1 MVIFFVKNV
10 KLYWK
15 DMETKINKYI
25 DHTIVSRDATK
36 AQINKVI
43 GEAKEYDFATV
54 CITPTWTKYVS
65 SQLEGTTVGTTV
77 VIGFPFGTSSTAT
90 KVFEAKEAIQNGA
103 TELDFV
109 VNIGMVHDRETDYL
123 VKELAELRAATVG
136 TVIKMIIETGEL
148 NGSEEI
154 AYITELTAAAGF
166 DFVKTSTGIA
176 TTGATLE
183 DVKLMKETINGRS
196 KIKASGGVRTLTDAK
211 AMIEAGADRI
221 GTSNGISIIE
231 GTVATEEY

>member
-1 MVIFFVKNV
+1 
-10 KLYWK
+10 
-15 DMETKINKYI
+15 
-25 DHTIVSRDATK
+25 
-36 AQINKVI
+36 
-43 GEAKEYDFATV
+43 
-54 CITPTWTKYVS
+54 
-65 SQLEGTTVGTTV
+65 
-77 VIGFPFGTSSTAT
+77 
-90 KVFEAKEAIQNGA
+90 
-103 TELDFV
+103 
-109 VNIGMVHDRETDYL
+109 MVHDRETDYL